1 MDDDLDSNGTY
12 HKGRNS
18 LSYVVFQA
26 RGADLLS
33 ELSYKHLATDLFVS
47 LYTVALSPQYDYQ
60 AAVNNLLFNSV
71 LCFSGPL
78 HFNNNIYLLT
88 YYILVF
94 VGV

>member
-1 MDDDLDSNGTY
+1 MDDDLDSNWTY

-47 LYTVALSPQYDYQ
+47 LYTVALSVRSQYDYQ
-60 AAVNNLLFNSV
+60 AAVNNLLFS
-71 LCFSGPL
+71 FM
-78 HFNNNIYLLT
+78 FFRTIT
-88 YYILVF
+88 F
-94 VGV
+94 